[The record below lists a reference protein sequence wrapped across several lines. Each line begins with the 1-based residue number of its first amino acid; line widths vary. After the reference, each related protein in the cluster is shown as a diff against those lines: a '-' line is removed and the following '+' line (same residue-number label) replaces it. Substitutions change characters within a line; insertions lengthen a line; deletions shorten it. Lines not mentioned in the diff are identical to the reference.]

1 MGGLMGVGVCA
12 GLDRAAE
19 GAQIGSC
26 GFGGELS
33 GFSGGLT
40 SVSGCAYAGCADRGP
55 PGRTGVEFP
64 FLPRIPG
71 RASPLLLALGWGR
84 LGWSA
89 DERT

>member
-1 MGGLMGVGVCA
+1 MGGLTGVGVCA
-12 GLDRAAE
+12 GLGGVVR

-26 GFGGELS
+26 DFGGELS

-40 SVSGCAYAGCADRGP
+40 SAPGCAYAGCADRGP

-71 RASPLLLALGWGR
+71 RASPLLRDPSWGR
-84 LGWSA
+84 LA
-89 DERT
+89 

>member
-1 MGGLMGVGVCA
+1 MGGLTGVGVCA
-12 GLDRAAE
+12 GLGRVVR

-26 GFGGELS
+26 DFGGELS

-40 SVSGCAYAGCADRGP
+40 SAPGRAYAGCADRGP

-71 RASPLLLALGWGR
+71 RASPLLRDPSWGR
-84 LGWSA
+84 LA
-89 DERT
+89 